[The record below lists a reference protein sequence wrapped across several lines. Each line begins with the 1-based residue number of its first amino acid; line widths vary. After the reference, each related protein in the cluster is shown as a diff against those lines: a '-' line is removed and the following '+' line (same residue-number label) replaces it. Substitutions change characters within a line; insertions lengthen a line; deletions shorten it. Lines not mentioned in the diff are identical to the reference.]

1 MEQPLPP
8 SSSESPILSPYKY
21 PIWVKGFGVLI
32 VAAFIAAVVIS
43 APYLVANRQLM
54 AAGRAAYRE
63 DYKTSGAIY
72 SEVLKNFPQAFEARL
87 GFAESLFSQHNQE
100 ADQQALKLL
109 EGARID
115 EMDWERLQKVMPEQ
129 YQEAFRPVKNQS
141 TVSKAKSNPPETS
154 PAEAPR

>member
-1 MEQPLPP
+1 MEQPLP

-21 PIWVKGFGVLI
+21 PIWVKGFGILI
-32 VAAFIAAVVIS
+32 VAAALASVVIS
-43 APYLVANRQLM
+43 APYFVANRQM
-54 AAGRAAYRE
+54 MVARKAAYRE
-63 DYKTSGAIY
+63 DYQTSGAVY

-115 EMDWERLQKVMPEQ
+115 EVDWARLQKVMPEQ

-141 TVSKAKSNPPETS
+141 TVSKPKSSSAETS